1 LASHI
6 FHEIANFKKI
16 LVEALK
22 LTYISIHIVLDFVDF
37 GAVVFWGQTGPIW
50 FCWWITSV
58 CERAAALCHFKT
70 TT

>member
-22 LTYISIHIVLDFVDF
+22 LTYISIHILDFVDF
-37 GAVVFWGQTGPIW
+37 GAVVF
-50 FCWWITSV
+50 
-58 CERAAALCHFKT
+58 
-70 TT
+70 